1 MTKPDKNQGGIVLI
15 LVLWVLVLLTALA
28 TEFAFSMKMEVNTT
42 RNYKEDIES
51 YHLAKAGIQLAMA
64 EILTEARFH
73 SFNDELG
80 LVMGILKESTEQG
93 NTKDDLETIDAL
105 NKKSADHLQQ
115 KGDEEDE
122 EEVPLEYIVINRKD
136 IPLGH
141 GTITYSIE
149 DENGKIGINN
159 ASRDALIKVLTKS
172 GMEVGQERD
181 TIADSIL
188 DWIDADD
195 NHRINGAESD
205 YYRRQNPPYKTK
217 NGKLDTLE
225 ELLKIRGVTEEI
237 FYGNRDD
244 GGKYLGLE
252 NFFTLYP
259 VSAVNPNTASED
271 MLSALFTEEK
281 VTEILQAK
289 EEKGYYSNTL
299 STIFRINAVGKI
311 NNSNTQHSIAV
322 IIERKQLAG
331 KKTLLVHYWNDNLIE
346 Q

>member
-1 MTKPDKNQGGIVLI
+1 MMKPDRNQGGIVLI

-64 EILTEARFH
+64 EILTEVRFH
-73 SFNDELG
+73 SSNEELG
-80 LVMGILKESTEQG
+80 LLLGIPNESSKSG
-93 NTKDDLETIDAL
+93 NTNDNLETVDEL
-105 NKKSADHLQQ
+105 NKKNSKNFQ
-115 KGDEEDE
+115 DEGE
-122 EEVPLEYIVINRKD
+122 EELDYMVIQRKD

-159 ASRDALIKVLTKS
+159 ASRDALVKVLTQS

-205 YYRRQNPPYKTK
+205 YYRRQDPPYKTK
-217 NGKLDTLE
+217 NGRLDTLE
-225 ELLKIRGVTEEI
+225 ELLKIRGVSEEI
-237 FYGNRDD
+237 FFGNQDK

-259 VSAVNPNTASED
+259 VSAVNPNTASEEV
-271 MLSALFTEEK
+271 LSALFTEDK
-281 VTEILQAK
+281 VKEILAAK
-289 EEKGYYSNTL
+289 EEKGYYSNTT
-299 STIFRINAVGKI
+299 STIFKINAVGKI
-311 NNSNTQHSIAV
+311 NNSNTQHSISA
-322 IIERKQLAG
+322 IIEKRRWAG
-331 KKTLLVHYWNDNLIE
+331 KNSLLVHYWNDNLIE
-346 Q
+346 Y

>member
-64 EILTEARFH
+64 EILTEVRFH
-73 SFNDELG
+73 SSNEEFGLLLG
-80 LVMGILKESTEQG
+80 IPKESTEQG
-93 NTKDDLETIDAL
+93 NTSDDLENIDEL
-105 NKKSADHLQQ
+105 NKKNRQQ
-115 KGDEEDE
+115 EGDEEE
-122 EEVPLEYIVINRKD
+122 PLEYMVIERKD

-149 DENGKIGINN
+149 DENGKIGLNN
-159 ASRDALIKVLTKS
+159 ASRDALVKVLKKS
-172 GMEVGQERD
+172 GMEIGQERD

-188 DWIDADD
+188 DWIDGDD
-195 NHRINGAESD
+195 NHRINGAEND
-205 YYRRQNPPYKTK
+205 YYRRQNPPYKSK

-237 FYGNRDD
+237 FYGNQDE
-244 GGKYLGLE
+244 GGKYQGLE

-271 MLSALFTEEK
+271 VLSALFTEEK
-281 VTEILQAK
+281 VTEILEAK

-299 STIFRINAVGKI
+299 STVFRINAVGKI
-311 NNSNTQHSIAV
+311 NNSNTQHSIAA
-322 IIERKQLAG
+322 IIEKRQLAG
-331 KKTLLVHYWNDNLIE
+331 KNSLLIHYWNDNLIE